1 MAFETGTASPSKGAR
16 VAFWAGFNKSRWPP
30 AFVWI
35 PAIIVAAAMAL
46 PLLYLGIRTLGTG
59 SEAWDLLVRFRMFET
74 LGRTT
79 LLALAVTGSS
89 IMLAVPLAWLTV
101 RTDLPFRRMWSVLT
115 ALPLVVP
122 SYVGAFVVVTALRPK
137 GLLQQ
142 ALEGPFGVDRLPE
155 IYGFPGAMLTLTFLS
170 YPYVLLSIRGAL
182 WGLDPSLEESS
193 RGLGHNP
200 RKTFFRVVLP
210 QLRPAI
216 AAGSL
221 LVALYTLSDFGAVSL
236 LRFESFTY
244 VIFLQFDAGALTLA
258 AASSLVLVTLAI
270 VLLSFEARTRGHSA
284 YYRSSVGAAR
294 LPSTV
299 ALGRWRWPALGFCL
313 LVTLI
318 SLALPIGVLGYW
330 IGKGVL
336 GGESLGLSWS
346 TTINSLYVSALAAA
360 VAVAAALPIAL
371 LTVRYAGRLSALLER
386 ITYIGFAL
394 PGIVVALSL
403 VYFGAKYAAPLYQSL
418 FLLVF
423 AYVVLF
429 LPAAFGAT
437 RASLL
442 QISPSIE
449 EAARGLGKRPYRVFA
464 TVSLP
469 LMWPGILAGAALV
482 FLITMKE
489 LPATLIVAPI
499 GFQTLATSIW
509 ASTESVL
516 FAQAAAPALLLVL
529 VSSVP
534 LAVLMLRE
542 GKLGIPEGT

>member
-1 MAFETGTASPSKGAR
+1 MVGM
-16 VAFWAGFNKSRWPP
+16 
-30 AFVWI
+30 
-35 PAIIVAAAMAL
+35 AMAL
-46 PLLYLGIRTLGTG
+46 PLIYLAVRTFATG
-59 SEAWDLLVRFRMFET
+59 SEAWDLLLRVRMLET
-74 LGRTT
+74 LGRTA
-79 LLALAVTGSS
+79 LLALSVTCGS
-89 IMLAVPLAWLTV
+89 IVLAVPLAWLTV
-101 RTDLPFRRMWSVLT
+101 RTDLPFRRVWSVIT
-115 ALPLVVP
+115 ALPLVIP
-122 SYVGAFVVVTALRPK
+122 SYVGALVVVTALRPT

-142 ALEGPFGVDRLPE
+142 VLEGPFGLEQLKIYGSE

-170 YPYVLLSIRGAL
+170 YPYVLLSVRGAI
-182 WGLDPSLEESS
+182 WGLDPSLEESARVLGYRA
-193 RGLGHNP
+193 RG
-200 RKTFFRVVLP
+200 TFFRVVLP

-216 AAGSL
+216 AAGAL

-244 VIFLQFDAGALTLA
+244 VIFLQYDAGALTLA
-258 AASSLVLVTLAI
+258 AASSLVV
-270 VLLSFEARTRGHSA
+270 VLFAVGLLTFEARSRGRSA
-284 YYRSSVGAAR
+284 YYRSSVGASR
-294 LPSTV
+294 LPRTV
-299 ALGRWRWPALGFCL
+299 ALGRWRWPAFGFCA
-313 LVTLI
+313 LVAGV

-330 IGKGVL
+330 LGQGIS

-346 TTINSLYVSALAAA
+346 TTINSLYVSALAAGL
-360 VAVAAALPIAL
+360 AVAAAIPVAL
-371 LTVRYAGRLSALLER
+371 LTVRYSGRLSALLER

-403 VYFGAKYAAPLYQSL
+403 VYFGANYAAPLYLSHSM
-418 FLLVF
+418 LVF

-442 QISPSIE
+442 QVSPSVE
-449 EAARGLGKRPYRVFA
+449 EAARGMGKRPHKIFA

-489 LPATLIVAPI
+489 LPATLILGPI
-499 GFQTLATSIW
+499 GFKTLATSIW

-516 FAQAAAPALLLVL
+516 FAQAAAPALLLIL

-534 LAVLMLRE
+534 LAILMLRE
-542 GKLGIPEGT
+542 GKLGIAEGA